1 MVEINDEDVGK
12 LVQAINN
19 IAREIEER
27 SSPSYDELI
36 DVLRE
41 IRYELDSLGSVL
53 VGVATAIGYLEKVED
68 EK

>member
-1 MVEINDEDVGK
+1 MVEINDEDVSK

-27 SSPSYDELI
+27 SGPNYDELV

-41 IRYELDSLGSVL
+41 IRDELDSLGSVL
-53 VGVATAIGYLEKVED
+53 VGVATAIGYLEKVKD